1 MEGVGPVDHFRPLI
15 VSYKL
20 LTVIDIYNIHL
31 YTKTNINL
39 VNTQQNFH
47 QYLTRGRNEIDMP
60 SHILAT
66 TGNSFRINCV
76 NFFNKCI

>member
-1 MEGVGPVDHFRPLI
+1 MEGVGSVEHFRPLF

-20 LTVIDIYNIHL
+20 LKAIDTYNIHL

-39 VNTQQNFH
+39 VNTRQNVH
-47 QYLTRGRNEIDMP
+47 QYLTRGRHEIDMP
-60 SHILAT
+60 PHLLTT
-66 TGNSFRINCV
+66 TGNSFGINCV